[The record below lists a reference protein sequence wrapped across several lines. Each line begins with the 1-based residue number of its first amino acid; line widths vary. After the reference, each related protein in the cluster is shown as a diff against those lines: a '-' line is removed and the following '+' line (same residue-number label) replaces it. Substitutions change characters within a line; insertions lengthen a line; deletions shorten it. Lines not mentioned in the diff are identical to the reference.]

1 VYIADVRPVIP
12 GGSVDA
18 AVDDTVF
25 TRASPQ
31 LALLPRYPILLR
43 PADTAH
49 GTTSRQLV
57 LNPDVLTPGR
67 AYFAKVSA
75 FHSKRTPLQYSNEL
89 LSLLLYLTVCVDQ
102 SQGQ

>member
-1 VYIADVRPVIP
+1 MQQLMHSWLCVCVTGEPAVRPVMP
-12 GGSVDA
+12 GGIDA

-31 LALLPRYPILLR
+31 LALLPRYPILLH
-43 PADTAH
+43 PADIAH

-75 FHSKRTPLQYSNEL
+75 FHKKCMPFQ
-89 LSLLLYLTVCVDQ
+89 
-102 SQGQ
+102 

>member
-1 VYIADVRPVIP
+1 MYVSVDGVVRPLKP
-12 GGSVDA
+12 GGGDA

-31 LALLPRYPILLR
+31 LALLPRYPVLLR
-43 PADTAH
+43 TADTVL
-49 GTTSRQLV
+49 GTTTRQLV

-75 FHSKRTPLQYSNEL
+75 FHKRMLIQRCYICCDVILNCFHCS
-89 LSLLLYLTVCVDQ
+89 
-102 SQGQ
+102 